1 MEASKGISAL
11 SEMLQG
17 IQRELDVGL
26 ESQKE
31 HMLFRL
37 NKGTCVF
44 YMEVW
49 SVQRK
54 GDTSVMEHVRASA
67 LCSVDRVCP
76 SFFTG

>member
-1 MEASKGISAL
+1 MEASRGISAL

-54 GDTSVMEHVRASA
+54 GDTSVMEHVKASVP
-67 LCSVDRVCP
+67 CSVDKVCP

>member
-37 NKGTCVF
+37 NKGTCVLHGGLECAEEGR
-44 YMEVW
+44 YICDGACQGVC
-49 SVQRK
+49 
-54 GDTSVMEHVRASA
+54 A
-67 LCSVDRVCP
+67 LQCR
-76 SFFTG
+76 